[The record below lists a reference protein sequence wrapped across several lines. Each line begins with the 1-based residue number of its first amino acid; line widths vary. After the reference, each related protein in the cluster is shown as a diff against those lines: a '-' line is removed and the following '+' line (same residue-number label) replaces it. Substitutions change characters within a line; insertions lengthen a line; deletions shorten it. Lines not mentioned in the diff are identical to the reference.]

1 MGGVVITERS
11 TQEYQQLIET
21 TSECPAT
28 GRLDATPTSAHART
42 RLEEEKIL
50 FDLKKSGTETVSLR
64 VGMVYGRGILMIDT
78 ARWFSKYHLLGIWRK
93 PTSIHLIST
102 VDFLESTKQAILKE
116 GIDGIYH
123 LGDDGTQTLQEF
135 LESATVH
142 WKNSKPIKMP
152 LWLIKSAAFCFE
164 LFSKI
169 LGTRSPL
176 TRDFVRIGMAS
187 YYGDTSRARKELHS
201 DFIYKTF
208 KEGIETL

>member
-1 MGGVVITERS
+1 MI
-11 TQEYQQLIET
+11 LISFPHVEGET
-21 TSECPAT
+21 TPKCPTT
-28 GRLDATPTSAHART
+28 GKLDGTPTSMHART

-50 FDLKKSGTETVSLR
+50 FDLKKSGIETVSLR
-64 VGMVYGRGILMIDT
+64 VGMVYGRGILMTDT
-78 ARWFSKYHLLGIWRK
+78 ARWFSKYHLLGIWCK
-93 PTSIHLIST
+93 PISIHLILT

-135 LESATVH
+135 LESATAH
-142 WKNSKPIKMP
+142 WGLSKPIKMP
-152 LWLIKSAAFCFE
+152 LWLIMSAAFCFE
-164 LFSKI
+164 FFSTI
-169 LGTRSPL
+169 FGTHSPL